1 MKKLLKQYFGYD
13 EFRPL
18 QEEIINHVIG
28 KNDCF
33 VLMPTGG
40 GKSLCYQLPA
50 LKFSGLTLVISPLI
64 ALMKDQVDALRA
76 CGIKAEF
83 INSSLSFKQIDEI
96 RDQVRHN
103 EVKILYVAPER
114 FGSVEF
120 KEFLKTLPLDLIAVD
135 EAHCIS
141 EWGHDFRPAYRNL
154 SSLKDIFPSIPLI
167 ALTATATAKV
177 REDIVS
183 QLQLQKARV
192 FVSGFNRENLHI
204 GVLEKKQAF
213 PKLLTLLQ
221 RYRKESVIIYCFSR
235 KETETIAENL
245 RSNKFNARAYH
256 AGMNAKER
264 SAVQDLFIKDEVN
277 IIVAT
282 IAFGMG
288 IDKPDVRLVVHY
300 TYPKTLEGYYQE
312 IGRAGRDGLPSECIM
327 FYTYGDTM
335 KHEFFIR
342 QIEDEE
348 LRSRVQ
354 EKLDQVICFA
364 ELKTC
369 RKKYLLDYF
378 GEKLEGDNCCSCDIC
393 LTGKGKKKIEAPGFK
408 AEQEIVAVRSK
419 PGKLCLS
426 AGKPCLP
433 AGRLDYNVELFE
445 RLRALRKDLA
455 DDADVPPF
463 VIFGNT
469 SLQEMAYYFPQN
481 EKEFSLISGV
491 GAKKLEQLGE
501 IFLSVINDFAEENN
515 ISPKANPNKK
525 QDKPAAKIKKEV
537 PVFYVKTR
545 EQIAKKIPI
554 DRIAE
559 NQNLQTAT
567 IINHIEKMIEAGEKL
582 DLEYLKSP
590 KKKYETIKAA
600 FEELGDE
607 QLKPVFE
614 HFERKY
620 SYDEVRLVR
629 VLMSI

>member
-1 MKKLLKQYFGYD
+1 MFSLYNELFMKKLLKQYFGYD
-13 EFRPL
+13 DFRPL
-18 QEEIINHVIG
+18 QEEIINHVIKG
-28 KNDCF
+28 NDCF

-83 INSSLSFKQIDEI
+83 INSSLSFKQIGEI

-114 FGSVEF
+114 FSSVEF
-120 KEFLKTLPLDLIAVD
+120 MEFLKTLPLDLIAVD

-154 SSLKDIFPSIPLI
+154 SSLKDFFPSVPLI
-167 ALTATATAKV
+167 ALTATATANV
-177 REDIVS
+177 REDIIN
-183 QLQLQKARV
+183 QLQLQKARI

-204 GVLEKKQAF
+204 GVLEKKQTF

-221 RYRKESVIIYCFSR
+221 RYKKESVIIYCFSR
-235 KETETIAENL
+235 KETETIAQNL
-245 RSNKFNARAYH
+245 RSNKFKARAYH
-256 AGMNAKER
+256 AGMNSKER

-342 QIEDEE
+342 QIEDEQ
-348 LRSRVQ
+348 LRTRVQ
-354 EKLDQVICFA
+354 EKLDQVIRFA
-364 ELKTC
+364 ELRTC

-378 GEKLEGDNCCSCDIC
+378 GEELKGDNCYSCDIC
-393 LTGKGKKKIEAPGFK
+393 LVGKEKVKMPELKV
-408 AEQEIVAVRSK
+408 EQEIGISKPK
-419 PGKLCLS
+419 PGKSCIPT
-426 AGKPCLP
+426 GKI
-433 AGRLDYNVELFE
+433 DYNIELFE

-455 DDADVPPF
+455 DEADVPPF

-481 EKEFSLISGV
+481 EKDFSLISGV

-501 IFLSVINDFAEENN
+501 IFLRVINDFVVENN
-515 ISPKANPNKK
+515 ISPRDNPNKK
-525 QDKPAAKIKKEV
+525 QDKLAGEIKKL
-537 PVFYVKTR
+537 
-545 EQIAKKIPI
+545 I
-554 DRIAE
+554 
-559 NQNLQTAT
+559 L
-567 IINHIEKMIEAGEKL
+567 
-582 DLEYLKSP
+582 
-590 KKKYETIKAA
+590 KKKK
-600 FEELGDE
+600 
-607 QLKPVFE
+607 KP
-614 HFERKY
+614 
-620 SYDEVRLVR
+620 
-629 VLMSI
+629 

>member
-13 EFRPL
+13 EFRPM
-18 QEEIINHVIG
+18 QEEIINHVMEG
-28 KNDCF
+28 KDCF

-50 LKFSGLTLVISPLI
+50 LKLDGLTLVVSPLI

-76 CGIKAEF
+76 CGVKAEF
-83 INSSLSFKQIDEI
+83 INSSLTIQQIDDI
-96 RDQVRHN
+96 RLRIRKN

-114 FGSVEF
+114 FGSPSF
-120 KEFLKTLPLDLIAVD
+120 QSFLETLPLNLIAVD

-154 SSLKDIFPSIPLI
+154 SSLKDIFPSVPLI
-167 ALTATATAKV
+167 ALTATATANV
-177 REDIVS
+177 RDDIIN

-221 RYRKESVIIYCFSR
+221 RYKKESVIIYCFSR
-235 KETETIAENL
+235 KETEAIAANL
-245 RSNKFNARAYH
+245 RSNKFKARAYH
-256 AGMNAKER
+256 AGMTAKDR

-312 IGRAGRDGLPSECIM
+312 IGRAGRDGLTSECIM

-335 KHEFFIR
+335 KHEFFIN

-348 LRSRVQ
+348 LKERVQ
-354 EKLDQVICFA
+354 EKLDQVIRFA
-364 ELKTC
+364 ELRTC
-369 RKKYLLDYF
+369 RKKYLLEYF
-378 GEKLEGDNCCSCDIC
+378 GEELKEDNCCSCDIC
-393 LTGKGKKKIEAPGFK
+393 LTGKKLEVLEPK
-408 AEQEIVAVRSK
+408 AEQEIGIARSK
-419 PGKLCLS
+419 
-426 AGKPCLP
+426 AAKPCLP
-433 AGRLDYNVELFE
+433 TGKLNYNLELFE
-445 RLRALRKDLA
+445 ILRALRKDLA
-455 DDADVPPF
+455 DEADVPPF
-463 VIFGNT
+463 VIFGNI
-469 SLQEMAYYFPQN
+469 SLQEMAYYFPRD
-481 EKEFSLISGV
+481 ERDFSLISGV
-491 GAKKLEQLGE
+491 GAKKLEQFGE
-501 IFLSVINDFAEENN
+501 MFLSVINDFADENN
-515 ISPKANPNKK
+515 ISPRDNPNKK
-525 QDKPAAKIKKEV
+525 QEKPAAKIKKTG
-537 PVFYVKTR
+537 PVFYVRTR
-545 EQIAKKIPI
+545 EQLAKKIPI

-559 NQNLQTAT
+559 NQDLKVAT
-567 IINHIEKMIEAGEKL
+567 IINHIEKMVEAGEKL

-600 FEELGDE
+600 FEKFGGNEM
-607 QLKPVFE
+607 KPVFD
-614 HFERKY
+614 HFDGKY
-620 SYDEVRLVR
+620 SYDEIRLVR
-629 VLMSI
+629 VLMSA